1 MSKAEP
7 LLVFRVGSYEYGI
20 PVAEMREIARVG
32 ELRSIPG
39 AAGGIIGFTALRGRL
54 MPVFD
59 LRKRLGVPHPAPAK
73 GARVVVGSVRGELA
87 AIVTDEVSEVVTVP
101 KSSIES
107 VPAMWAG
114 AASNEVRGVA
124 HLGERRIFVLALNRL
139 LKD

>member
-1 MSKAEP
+1 MSNDEP

-20 PVAEMREIARVG
+20 PVTEMREIARVG

-39 AAGGIIGFTALRGRL
+39 AGAGIVGFTSLRGRL
-54 MPVFD
+54 MPVLD
-59 LRKRLGVPHPAPAK
+59 LRERLGLPHPEPAK
-73 GARVVVGSVRGELA
+73 GARVVVGNVRGELA

-101 KSSIES
+101 KTAIES
-107 VPAMWAG
+107 VPAMWVG

-124 HLGERRIFVLALNRL
+124 HIGERRIFILALNRL

>member
-59 LRKRLGVPHPAPAK
+59 LRERLGVPHPAP
-73 GARVVVGSVRGELA
+73 
-87 AIVTDEVSEVVTVP
+87 VTDEVSEVVTVP